1 LRVYWVTFSGNELGL
16 GCGVT
21 AIDPDDVRRILGESD
36 YVSESGAVIDSIRE
50 VAFEDIE
57 QNHVVPNMGNFFM
70 RGIWYPR
77 GV

>member
-1 LRVYWVTFSGNELGL
+1 LRVYWVTFSGNELG
-16 GCGVT
+16 
-21 AIDPDDVRRILGESD
+21 ESD
-36 YVSESGAVIDSIRE
+36 NVSESGAVIDSIRE
-50 VAFEDIE
+50 VAFEDIK